1 MAAPAD
7 TTIKNLNGS
16 WVMDSTLSDPAD
28 PILALQGMSW
38 FLRKALPYA
47 TVTLH
52 VSEYADSTNPQVYHI
67 DVDQVITGGI
77 TGSKE
82 ARQLDWQEREH
93 VDNIFGTL
101 RGKSRFLRGSKADD
115 GKVRPAVDFQTK
127 VSDAEK
133 DAKVQRFLRG
143 EVLLDGA
150 ATEGFVV
157 DEEGAE
163 FGEGEGLW
171 MQSFVV
177 NEQNGWTAEQIW
189 GFEVIDG
196 QRRHTRR
203 VAVTKGS
210 QVELSR
216 LVYKF
221 EGPKPE

>member
-1 MAAPAD
+1 
-7 TTIKNLNGS
+7 
-16 WVMDSTLSDPAD
+16 
-28 PILALQGMSW
+28 MSW

-93 VDNIFGTL
+93 VDNIFGTI

-127 VSDAEK
+127 VGDAEK

-143 EVLLDGA
+143 EILLDGS

-177 NEQNGWTAEQIW
+177 NQQNGWTAEQVRSIS
-189 GFEVIDG
+189 IL
-196 QRRHTRR
+196 RR
-203 VAVTKGS
+203 GS
-210 QVELSR
+210 
-216 LVYKF
+216 F
-221 EGPKPE
+221 PPDFP

>member
-16 WVMDSTLSDPAD
+16 WVMDATLSDPAD

-52 VSEYADSTNPQVYHI
+52 VNEYADSANPSVYHI

-82 ARQLDWQEREH
+82 ARTLDWQEREH
-93 VDNIFGTL
+93 VDNIFGSL

-127 VSDAEK
+127 VGDAEK

-143 EVLLDGA
+143 EVLLDGSA
-150 ATEGFVV
+150 AEGYVV
-157 DEEGAE
+157 DDEGAE

-171 MQSFVV
+171 LQSFVV

-196 QRRHTRR
+196 QRRHSRR
-203 VAVTKGS
+203 VAVTKGT
-210 QVELSR
+210 QVELAR
-216 LVYKF
+216 LVYSF
-221 EGPKPE
+221 EGPKAE

>member
-28 PILALQGMSW
+28 PLLALQGMSW

-127 VSDAEK
+127 VGDAEK

-177 NEQNGWTAEQIW
+177 NEQKGWTAEQIW
-189 GFEVIDG
+189 GFEVVDG

>member
-1 MAAPAD
+1 
-7 TTIKNLNGS
+7 
-16 WVMDSTLSDPAD
+16 
-28 PILALQGMSW
+28 MSW

-127 VSDAEK
+127 VGDAEK
-133 DAKVQRFLRG
+133 DTKVQRFLRG

-157 DEEGAE
+157 DDEGAE

-177 NEQNGWTAEQIW
+177 NEQNGWTAEQVRAISTL
-189 GFEVIDG
+189 
-196 QRRHTRR
+196 RR
-203 VAVTKGS
+203 
-210 QVELSR
+210 
-216 LVYKF
+216 
-221 EGPKPE
+221 GPVSPDSVMPFTCDAFACDIAGKEYADPHFFTFLDLGLRGY

>member
-1 MAAPAD
+1 
-7 TTIKNLNGS
+7 
-16 WVMDSTLSDPAD
+16 
-28 PILALQGMSW
+28 MSW

-67 DVDQVITGGI
+67 DV
-77 TGSKE
+77 
-82 ARQLDWQEREH
+82 DWQEREH

-127 VSDAEK
+127 VGDAEK

-177 NEQNGWTAEQIW
+177 NEQNGWTAEQVRSSPLF
-189 GFEVIDG
+189 GGVLF
-196 QRRHTRR
+196 
-203 VAVTKGS
+203 
-210 QVELSR
+210 L
-216 LVYKF
+216 
-221 EGPKPE
+221 P

>member
-1 MAAPAD
+1 
-7 TTIKNLNGS
+7 
-16 WVMDSTLSDPAD
+16 
-28 PILALQGMSW
+28 MSW

-52 VSEYADSTNPQVYHI
+52 VNEYPDSANPQVYHI
-67 DVDQVITGGI
+67 DIDQVITGGI

-101 RGKSRFLRGSKADD
+101 RGKSRFFRGSKADD

-127 VSDAEK
+127 VGEAEQ

-143 EVLLDGA
+143 EILLDGSA
-150 ATEGFVV
+150 AEGFVV
-157 DEEGAE
+157 DDEGAE

-177 NEQNGWTAEQIW
+177 NEQNGWTAEQ
-189 GFEVIDG
+189 V
-196 QRRHTRR
+196 R
-203 VAVTKGS
+203 
-210 QVELSR
+210 
-216 LVYKF
+216 
-221 EGPKPE
+221 

>member
-1 MAAPAD
+1 MAAPAT

-28 PILALQGMSW
+28 PILSLQGMSW

-52 VSEYADSTNPQVYHI
+52 VNEYADSTNPQVYHI
-67 DVDQVITGGI
+67 DIDQVITGGI
-77 TGSKE
+77 QGSKE
-82 ARQLDWQEREH
+82 HRQLDWQEREH
-93 VDNIFGTL
+93 VDNIFGSL

-115 GKVRPAVDFQTK
+115 GQVRPAVEFQTQ
-127 VSDAEK
+127 VGDAESDARI
-133 DAKVQRFLRG
+133 QRFLRG
-143 EVLLDGA
+143 ETLLDGSA
-150 ATEGFVV
+150 AEGFIV

-177 NEQNGWTAEQIW
+177 NDSNGWTAEQIW
-189 GFEVIDG
+189 GFEIIDG

-203 VAVTKGS
+203 VAVTKGKK
-210 QVELSR
+210 VELAR
-216 LVYKF
+216 LVYKY
-221 EGPKPE
+221 EGPKA